1 MGPERLAYKLDF
13 YDAFLERAEA
23 LRAQGRELVVCGD
36 YNTAHHEIDLAR
48 PKENATVSGF
58 LPEERVWLDKLEGLG
73 YVDTFRRFCGDPER
87 YTFWDMKSRAPR
99 AQRGLAHRLLLGDSG
114 PGSRPRLREHRR
126 VGDGIGP
133 LPHRDRTRPGGLVAV
148 TD

>member
-36 YNTAHHEIDLAR
+36 YNTAHHEINLAR

-73 YVDTFRRFCGDPER
+73 YVDTFRQFCGDPER
-87 YTFWDMKSRAPR
+87 YTFWDMKSRA
-99 AQRGLAHRLLLGDSG
+99 
-114 PGSRPRLREHRR
+114 RERN
-126 VGDGIGP
+126 VGWRIDYFWVTP
-133 LPHRDRTRPGGLVAV
+133 GLVPALV
-148 TD
+148 SASIDASVMGSDHCPIAIELNLDAA

>member
-36 YNTAHHEIDLAR
+36 YNTAHHEIDLSP

-73 YVDTFRRFCGDPER
+73 YVDTFRRFCGDPGR
-87 YTFWDMKSRAPR
+87 YTFWDMKSRARERNVGWRIDYFWVTP
-99 AQRGLAHRLLLGDSG
+99 GLLPALVSASIDASVM
-114 PGSRPRLREHRR
+114 GSDHCPIAIELNL
-126 VGDGIGP
+126 D
-133 LPHRDRTRPGGLVAV
+133 VA
-148 TD
+148 